1 MIEALLLIERG
12 SIRDKS
18 QDWGAH
24 AFVAL
29 PSPGDRIVVRHDGE
43 AHYLTVLCAHHRPVP
58 VDEVADGS
66 AEPTAEVI
74 AKWTGSE

>member
-29 PSPGDRIVVRHDGE
+29 PSPGDRIVEV
-43 AHYLTVLCAHHRPVP
+43 VP
-58 VDEVADGS
+58 FF
-66 AEPTAEVI
+66 
-74 AKWTGSE
+74 WTG